1 MPVQTMFTH
10 NRQPSLLYI
19 TPQRTDDPK
28 INRVLHSHD
37 SVCELVFVNAGE
49 GSYLINGVICPIFP
63 GDFLLTN
70 QGDIH
75 EIQSATRR
83 EIGTICFGIGG
94 LALRGLPP
102 GCLTRAEDG
111 FVRPVGGKYE
121 QIRNL
126 CQLLY
131 EQMKLDTPQT
141 RAVAHHLFLALLP
154 LALSFPADERKE
166 RQTGSAALVNRV
178 GQYIAAHYAEPLTL
192 GRIAAD
198 LKVSPYHMVH
208 VFREAAGIPPI
219 QYAIRRRM
227 GEAQNLLIS
236 TDFSAA
242 QIAAMVGYDS
252 ASHFNSIFK
261 RVVGLPPVQ
270 YRQWYLEMMRG
281 KRGQ

>member
-1 MPVQTMFTH
+1 MPIQALFAH

-19 TPQRTDDPK
+19 TPQRTDAPK

-37 SVCELVFVNAGE
+37 SLCELVFVNAGE
-49 GSYLINGVICPIFP
+49 GSYLINGISCPIFP

-75 EIQSATRR
+75 EIRSATHR
-83 EIGTICFGIGG
+83 EIGTICFGIGE

-102 GCLTRAEDG
+102 GCLTLAEDG
-111 FVRPVGGKYE
+111 FIRPVGRKYE
-121 QIRNL
+121 QVRNL

-131 EQMKLDTPQT
+131 EQMQLGTAQAL
-141 RAVAHHLFLALLP
+141 AVAHHLFLALLP

-166 RQTGSAALVNRV
+166 RQAGSAALAGRV
-178 GQYIAAHYAEPLTL
+178 GQYIAAHYAESLTL
-192 GRIAAD
+192 ERIAAE
-198 LKVSPYHMVH
+198 LKVSPYHMAH
-208 VFREAAGIPPI
+208 VFREAAGTPPI

-261 RVVGLPPVQ
+261 RVVGVPPVQ
-270 YRQWYLEMMRG
+270 YRQWYLELMRG